1 MPIMNKYQV
10 SEYLKQKPTVQLAPM
25 VDIAFWALIFFMI
38 IAVFSQLESE
48 VNINV
53 PKSSMSTESA
63 ANAGKL
69 VINVTR
75 DGRFIVNQQE
85 LSGDALEQMMK
96 KVSKLFPNQQIIIRA
111 DELAYHKYI
120 IRALDACMRSN
131 ITDVSFSTV
140 KEESK

>member
-1 MPIMNKYQV
+1 MFKYAV
-10 SEYLKQKPTVQLAPM
+10 SEQLKQKPVVQLAPM

-38 IAVFSQLESE
+38 IAIFSQMESE

-53 PKSSMSTESA
+53 PKSTMATESA
-63 ANAGKL
+63 PNAGKI
-69 VINVTR
+69 VINISR

-85 LSGDALEQMMK
+85 LNGIGLEEMLK
-96 KVSKLFPNQQIIIRA
+96 KITKLFPNQQVIIRA

-120 IRALDACMRSN
+120 IQALDACMRSN

-140 KEESK
+140 KEDNK